1 MPFRVDPVVVTEDV
15 RAELER
21 RVRGHLTPQRTVRR
35 ARIILLCAEGRP
47 IRQIA
52 GEVGM
57 DQHQV
62 GLWRKRFLAEGL
74 DGLDDRPRPGRPRRI
89 GHDERMKLAAVATSE
104 KDEDDPVAMWTY
116 PDLAD
121 ALFSEGIVIS
131 ASQVGRILNA
141 MHIDVTKVR
150 GWLNRRDDPD
160 FWDRVRDVCGIYLN
174 CPDNAIVLS
183 VDEKTSV
190 QAKERKHKDQP
201 PRPGR
206 RARREWEYIRHGTA
220 SLFAAL
226 DVHSGQV
233 LAEPIPGKND
243 SLNFCGF
250 LDQIDRATDPSL
262 KIHVVLD
269 NGSSHRSKYTTAWFV
284 AHPRWVAHFTPP
296 HASWVNQVE
305 LFFSI
310 LQRKVITNG
319 NFTSR
324 DDLITKM
331 LTYIAD
337 YDQQAKPFK
346 WTYAA
351 DPLVA

>member
-1 MPFRVDPVVVTEDV
+1 VDAVVLDDDARV
-15 RAELER
+15 ELER
-21 RVRGHLTPQRTVRR
+21 RARAQLTPQRVARR
-35 ARIILLCAEGRP
+35 ARIILLCAEGRA

-52 GEVGM
+52 VEVGM

-62 GLWRKRFLAEGL
+62 GLWRRRFLADGL
-74 DGLDDRPRPGRPRRI
+74 DGLEDLPRPGRPRRI
-89 GHDERMKLAAVATSE
+89 GHDERMKLAAIATSE
-104 KDEDDPVAMWTY
+104 KDQDDPIAMWTHQ
-116 PDLAD
+116 DLAD
-121 ALFSEGIVIS
+121 VLFGDGIEIS
-131 ASQVGRILNA
+131 ASQVGRILKA

-150 GWLNRRDDPD
+150 GWLNRRDDPE
-160 FWDRVRDVCGIYLN
+160 FWERVRDVCGVYLN
-174 CPDNAIVLS
+174 CPDNAIVVS

-201 PRPGR
+201 PRAGQ

-226 DVHSGQV
+226 DVHTGEV

-243 SLNFCGF
+243 SKNFCEF
-250 LDQIDRATDPSL
+250 LELIDRTVDPAME
-262 KIHVVLD
+262 IHVVLD
-269 NGSSHRSKYTTAWFV
+269 NGSSHRSKFTKAWFE
-284 AHPRWVAHFTPP
+284 AHPRWVPHYTPP

-310 LQRKVITNG
+310 LQRKVIANG

-337 YDQQAKPFK
+337 YDQTARPFK